1 METRTERVVLQTP
14 NHETTGDI
22 PLPKEG
28 FRSRLS
34 DFLNH
39 GDQNFISLVDAEVAP
54 RNGSASGEA
63 SRRSFIAVARSH
75 VQLAY
80 PASE

>member
-14 NHETTGDI
+14 NHEITGDI
-22 PLPKEG
+22 TLPKEG

-39 GDQNFISLVDAEVAP
+39 GEMNFISLINAEIKP
-54 RNGSASGEA
+54 RNGSTPAGPTS
-63 SRRSFIAVARSH
+63 RSFIAVARSH

-80 PASE
+80 PASD